1 MHPGLYAV
9 EFAAFGSWGRCS
21 FDPGF
26 PLRPFSS
33 WILEDEDEERFGNR
47 PGEKNAI
54 GTDHKRDP
62 QGAALVV
69 FALWHGRTGFA
80 PMDLSLR
87 CSFCSKPPLR
97 QLEAG
102 WPLDRQ
108 PRPYPLDPSPGG
120 RGSFVPLCSAAI
132 FGGHR
137 KEGWRGCQ
145 ESVSLLPTSF
155 IAVL

>member
-33 WILEDEDEERFGNR
+33 WILEDEDEERFGSR

-62 QGAALVV
+62 RGPR
-69 FALWHGRTGFA
+69 LW
-80 PMDLSLR
+80 SLR
-87 CSFCSKPPLR
+87 YGMGERVSHQWICLSGVLSVVN
-97 QLEAG
+97 
-102 WPLDRQ
+102 
-108 PRPYPLDPSPGG
+108 PRYD
-120 RGSFVPLCSAAI
+120 
-132 FGGHR
+132 
-137 KEGWRGCQ
+137 
-145 ESVSLLPTSF
+145 SLKRVGP
-155 IAVL
+155 